1 MGRAIKLHRPSGV
14 MQKLCGSYAEVA
26 VLCSLGTPLAIVANV
41 AAAASVLRFVAGCA
55 LSGLY
60 IVRGCRVGF
69 WCLVESIAP
78 RRGYPNY
85 RIFRFSKITL
95 DGFAPAISALVV
107 FFTCK
112 ILW

>member
-1 MGRAIKLHRPSGV
+1 MQV
-14 MQKLCGSYAEVA
+14 MRKWLFYAA
-26 VLCSLGTPLAIVANV
+26 WGPLLRFVANV

-85 RIFRFSKITL
+85 RIF
-95 DGFAPAISALVV
+95 V
-107 FFTCK
+107 FRES
-112 ILW
+112 LWTVLPLQFRL